1 MRTIERE
8 GLVEHAAEV
17 GDYLAESLSALA
29 RARRADRGRARPGPD
44 ARDRAERATS
54 RRDVAAAAL
63 DEGLIVNAIGERTL
77 RLVPPLVITRD
88 EVDEAVLRLEQ
99 RVRCRR
105 PAAGTD
111 DA

>member
-1 MRTIERE
+1 MQAVESE

-17 GDYLAESLSALA
+17 GDYLAESVSALA
-29 RARRADRGRARPGPD
+29 DRGAPIAGVRGRGLMLGIGLS
-44 ARDRAERATS
+44 RDVA
-54 RRDVAAAAL
+54 RDVAAAAL

-88 EVDEAVLRLEQ
+88 EVDEAVLRLS
-99 RVRCRR
+99 RAFDAV
-105 PAAGTD
+105 AGSGA